1 MKNAIYTNAAAA
13 MDAVKAA
20 AVKYNELTVK
30 ADAAAVD
37 VAAAK
42 AALNA
47 AAAEYNAAARH
58 EAFIAAR
65 LAATDAAPALNAL
78 AIAYT
83 APAVKVKYDARANG
97 HADVDAHAAQRLNPL
112 DALADARDAAADAPA
127 ARDVAAALDA
137 LADAV
142 KAALNAAV
150 KGASDADAAAVMPV
164 ANVKRTAGK
173 ALQVM
178 GFTRV
183 KVKADA
189 AAYIVL
195 TAAAVKGVDVAAVV
209 GSRRVVA
216 GALFAAAHVI
226 LCGKHFAAVTAADVK
241 AARKAAADAVTVKA
255 ADAA

>member
-1 MKNAIYTNAAAA
+1 MKDTTYTTTAAA
-13 MDAVKAA
+13 MDAIKAA
-20 AVKYNELTVK
+20 AVKYNTLTVK

-58 EAFIAAR
+58 ETFISAR
-65 LAATDAAPALNAL
+65 IDGDMHAMNAL
-78 AIAYT
+78 AIKYT
-83 APAVKVKYDARANG
+83 APAVKVKFDARANG
-97 HADVDAHAAQRLNPL
+97 HADIDAHAAQRLNPL
-112 DALADARDAAADAPA
+112 DAIADARDAAADAPA
-127 ARDVAAALDA
+127 ARDVNAAIDA
-137 LADAV
+137 LADAI

-150 KGASDADAAAVMPV
+150 KGASDADAAAVIPV
-164 ANVKRTAGK
+164 ANVKRAAGK

-195 TAAAVKGVDVAAVV
+195 TAAAVKGVDVSAVV
-209 GSRRVVA
+209 GSRRTVA

-226 LCGKHFAAVTAADVK
+226 LCGKRFAAVTAADVK

-255 ADAA
+255 A